1 MKKLIILILFV
12 PLFLLGCTSE
22 KNISSNLVTP
32 EIILDTDITSIQF
45 INLGQPTYIK
55 KVTDLENMTKII
67 DKLKKI
73 KLNEKL
79 DETYK
84 GWVFSLTLIGENK
97 QTILFLGDK
106 ININSSWYSVDEAV
120 VDDIEKLYKDVNC
133 NEEEY
138 NPIQ

>member
-1 MKKLIILILFV
+1 MKKLIILVLFV
-12 PLFLLGCTSE
+12 PMILLGCTSE
-22 KNISSNLVTP
+22 KNISSNLDTP
-32 EIILDTDITSIQF
+32 KIILNTDITSIEF
-45 INLGQPTYIK
+45 IKLGQPAYIK
-55 KVTDLENMTKII
+55 KFADLDNMTKIT

-73 KLNEKL
+73 QLNNKL
-79 DETYK
+79 DEAYK

-106 ININSSWYSVDEAV
+106 IYIDSSWYSVDKEV